1 MITLVDS
8 VAVTIKGNDVLSI
21 VSSSSSSNSTMSSM
35 ANGTVNDKFVLL
47 AGIVTLYGP
56 GS

>member
-8 VAVTIKGNDVLSI
+8 VAVTIKGNDAPSI

-35 ANGTVNDKFVLL
+35 ANGTVNGKIVIPT
-47 AGIVTLYGP
+47 GIVTLYGP